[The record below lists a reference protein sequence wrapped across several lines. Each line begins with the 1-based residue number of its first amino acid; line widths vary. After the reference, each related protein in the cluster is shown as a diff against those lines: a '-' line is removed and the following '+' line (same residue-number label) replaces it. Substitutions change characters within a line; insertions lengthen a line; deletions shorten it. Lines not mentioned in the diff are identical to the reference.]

1 MVRNQSIKIKSGSL
15 IETIN
20 DYLPML
26 ICLVQTH
33 LQKKEEFGMPGYIQI
48 CHNDKSRNSGGIML
62 AIK

>member
-1 MVRNQSIKIKSGSL
+1 
-15 IETIN
+15 
-20 DYLPML
+20 ML